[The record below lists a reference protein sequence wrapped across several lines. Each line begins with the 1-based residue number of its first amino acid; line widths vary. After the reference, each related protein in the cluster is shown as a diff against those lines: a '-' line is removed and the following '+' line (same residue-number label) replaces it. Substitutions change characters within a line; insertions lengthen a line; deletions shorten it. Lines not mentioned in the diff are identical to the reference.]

1 MDKILHGLP
10 GVICHIDD
18 ILITGKDDE
27 EHLRHLAAVLNRLEE
42 HNFRLK
48 KDKCHFLIPSVEY
61 LGHQIDQEGIH
72 AVPSKVEAITNA
84 PPPTNV
90 QELRSFLGLLNYYRK
105 FIRNLSSI
113 LHPLNGLLR
122 ANQKWKWTDEC
133 TKAFKEAK
141 RQLVSSNV
149 LTHYNPTLPINLAA
163 DASAHGIGA
172 VISHVLPDGSEKP
185 ISFASRTQT
194 SAEKNYSQ
202 LEKEALSLIFGVRKF
217 HQYLYGSNLPS

>member
-1 MDKILHGLP
+1 M
-10 GVICHIDD
+10 
-18 ILITGKDDE
+18 
-27 EHLRHLAAVLNRLEE
+27 
-42 HNFRLK
+42 
-48 KDKCHFLIPSVEY
+48 
-61 LGHQIDQEGIH
+61 
-72 AVPSKVEAITNA
+72 EAITNA

-90 QELRSFLGLLNYYRK
+90 QELQSFLGLLNYYGK

-122 ANQKWKWTDEC
+122 ANQKWRWTDKC
-133 TKAFKEAK
+133 TKAFEEAK
-141 RQLVSSNV
+141 RQLVSANV

-163 DASAHGIGA
+163 DDSAYGIGA

-185 ISFASRTQT
+185 ISFASRTLT

-217 HQYLYGSNLPS
+217 HQYLYGRKFTLITDHTPHCNFWLKERDSFFSCCSFTAMGTSFVRL